1 MTTGVG
7 IGSGNGLPLVVAHR
21 GLHGSGL
28 PEENSIGAFQ
38 AAVDAGAD
46 VIELDIHRTADGQ
59 LVIHHDAELADG
71 RKIADLRADELPLLP
86 DGQRIP
92 RLAEVA
98 DLARR
103 TGVRVAAELK
113 EAGYEQQVVTELTG
127 RMPASQL
134 ELISF
139 DRESI
144 RAIESIDPLLRTG
157 LLEPRLPAWLRNS
170 AVYPAALWVMDKLD
184 WHPSL
189 SAAAK
194 VGADYVSVEHRM
206 ATASFIDAAHERGL
220 PVNAWT
226 VNDAARMRQLIRDG
240 VDAIVTD
247 RTDLAVQLR
256 SQGGV
261 APSLPTAPPLPA
273 AS

>member
-1 MTTGVG
+1 MSWTGG
-7 IGSGNGLPLVVAHR
+7 IGSSPLVVAHR
-21 GLHGSGL
+21 GYHRVDG
-28 PEENSIGAFQ
+28 PHENSLGAFQ
-38 AAVDAGAD
+38 AAVDVGAD
-46 VIELDIHRTADGQ
+46 VLELDIRRTADGV
-59 LVIHHDAELADG
+59 LVVFHDPELADG
-71 RKIADLRADELPLLP
+71 RKLEQLTYAELPLLP

-92 RLAEVA
+92 RLSEVA

-103 TGVRVAAELK
+103 TGATLAAELK
-113 EAGYEQQVVTELTG
+113 EGGYERQVVTELAG
-127 RMPASQL
+127 RVPMSQV

-139 DRESI
+139 DRSSI
-144 RAIESIDPLLRTG
+144 REVESIDPSIVTG

-170 AVYPAALWVMDKLD
+170 AVYPAALWLMDKLD

-206 ATASFIDAAHERGL
+206 ATQKFITAAHERGL
-220 PVNAWT
+220 PVHAWT
-226 VNDAARMRQLIRDG
+226 VNDPVRMAELANDG

-247 RTDLAVQLR
+247 RPDLALGTRPQL
-256 SQGGV
+256 
-261 APSLPTAPPLPA
+261 ATAPPLPA